1 MFDNYEDELIKASLF
16 QDVAQYWASYGYCLV
31 GGLPTSYTLMLVIFQ
46 VDFHHD
52 HLMELQMMLEL
63 ALAFLSVSSCKG
75 LLKLFNLHHHVG
87 WCLYSLY
94 PLNVAYIDWI
104 WNYTLERFLIYLL
117 LVWSLEAIFI
127 VWPQALFKHSFGYDT
142 LHWKMHI
149 NKILVEHSLIPIL
162 QYTTIDITI
171 NIPIFIPMYY
181 HKFMMHVLYWSDWY
195 KNFSG
200 PLVPVLTH
208 PWTKTKL
215 M

>member
-1 MFDNYEDELIKASLF
+1 M
-16 QDVAQYWASYGYCLV
+16 
-31 GGLPTSYTLMLVIFQ
+31 T
-46 VDFHHD
+46 
-52 HLMELQMMLEL
+52 LEL
-63 ALAFLSVSSCKG
+63 ALAFLSISSCKG

-104 WNYTLERFLIYLL
+104 WNYTLEGFLVYLL

-127 VWPQALFKHSFGYDT
+127 AWPQALLRHFFGYDT

-149 NKILVEHSLIPIL
+149 NKILVELSLIPVL

-171 NIPIFIPMYY
+171 NIPIFIPMYITNSW
-181 HKFMMHVLYWSDWY
+181 HVLYWSDWY
-195 KNFSG
+195 RIFSG
-200 PLVPVLTH
+200 PLVPVFTH
-208 PWTKTKL
+208 PCTRTRL